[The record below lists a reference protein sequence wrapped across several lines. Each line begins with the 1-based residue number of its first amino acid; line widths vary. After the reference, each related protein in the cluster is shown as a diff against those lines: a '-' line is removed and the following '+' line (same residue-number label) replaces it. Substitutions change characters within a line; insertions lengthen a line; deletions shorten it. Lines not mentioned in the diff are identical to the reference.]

1 MERTTRRTDRA
12 GFTLLELLT
21 VIVII
26 GILAAI
32 LVPVLNRSKDR
43 AHELSAKELCSQTVS
58 AWNQLVLNQGRL
70 PSAGLLKKW
79 SSAWKESGGD
89 LVVAMSPGALGV
101 LNWWTPQS
109 LVPAGD
115 EKKFKPKALIG
126 NSSEDL
132 TSAGLNE
139 TPDLDIIEFYPADA
153 LLECNFVQKCVG
165 LYPPWAE
172 REFKQAIEAALSPD
186 DQGDHPNPEQEIADL
201 KKKWGEDKYPV
212 KEMGALVHV
221 VLDMDGDGILVLPD
235 DIAVLAAITADEED
249 NKAKL
254 RGTAAAW
261 TCSEDGKRL
270 LCSWQ

>member
-1 MERTTRRTDRA
+1 MERTTHRTDRA

-58 AWNQLVLNQGRL
+58 AWNQLVLNHGRL
-70 PSAGLLKKW
+70 PSAALLKKW
-79 SSAWKESGGD
+79 SSEARESGGD

-115 EKKFKPKALIG
+115 VNKFKPKAIIG

-132 TSAGLNE
+132 TESGLNAS
-139 TPDLDIIEFYPADA
+139 PDLDIVEFYPADQ

-172 REFKQAIEAALSPD
+172 REFKSAIDAALSPD
-186 DQGDHPNPEQEIADL
+186 EEQDSLTANAGSLESL
-201 KKKWGEDKYPV
+201 RTKWGKSMV
-212 KEMGALVHV
+212 RV
-221 VLDMDGDGILVLPD
+221 VLDMDGDGILILPE
-235 DIAVLAAITADEED
+235 DIAALAAIAADETD
-249 NKAKL
+249 QKAKL

-261 TCSEDGKRL
+261 TFSKDGKRL
-270 LCSWQ
+270 LTSW

>member
-1 MERTTRRTDRA
+1 MEWPSARTDRN

-21 VIVII
+21 VIVIV

-32 LVPVLNRSKDR
+32 LVPVLTRSKDR
-43 AHELSAKELCSQTVS
+43 AHELAAKELCSQTVS

-70 PSAGLLKKW
+70 PSADLLKAW
-79 SSAWKESGGD
+79 SSEAKGSGED

-115 EKKFKPKALIG
+115 VKKFKPKALIG
-126 NSSEDL
+126 NSSEEL
-132 TSAGLNE
+132 TASGINMS
-139 TPDLDIIEFYPADA
+139 PDLDIIEFYPADS

-172 REFKQAIEAALSPD
+172 REFRQAIEAALSPD
-186 DQGDHPNPEQEIADL
+186 EEQDSLSASAGTIESLRA
-201 KKKWGEDKYPV
+201 KWAGSIV
-212 KEMGALVHV
+212 RV
-221 VLDMDGDGILVLPD
+221 VLDTNGDGILVLPED
-235 DIAVLAAITADEED
+235 VAMKAAIAADEED
-249 NKAKL
+249 NQAKI

-261 TCSEDGKRL
+261 TFSKDGKRL
-270 LCSWQ
+270 LSSWQ

>member
-1 MERTTRRTDRA
+1 MQRTSTETDRA

-32 LVPVLNRSKDR
+32 LVPVLTRTKNR
-43 AHELSAKELCSQTVS
+43 AHELAAKELCSQTVS

-70 PSAGLLKKW
+70 PSKALLKKW
-79 SSAWKESGGD
+79 SSDTKETDGD
-89 LVVAMSPGALGV
+89 LVIAMSPGALGV

-115 EKKFKPKALIG
+115 EKKFKPKAIVG
-126 NSSEDL
+126 SSSEEL
-132 TSAGLNE
+132 SASGLNE
-139 TPDLDIIEFYPADA
+139 SPDLEIVEFYPADK

-165 LYPPWAE
+165 LYPPWVE
-172 REFKQAIEAALSPD
+172 REFKAAIEAILSPD
-186 DQGDHPNPEQEIADL
+186 EQEAHPNPEQEL
-201 KKKWGEDKYPV
+201 EVLRRKWDDKYPIR
-212 KEMGALVHV
+212 EMGPKIRV
-221 VLDMDGDGILVLPD
+221 VLDTDGDGILVLPD
-235 DIAVLAAITADEED
+235 DIAALAAVTLDEED
-249 NKAKL
+249 NKAKV

-270 LCSWQ
+270 ITSW

>member
-43 AHELSAKELCSQTVS
+43 AHELAAKELCSQTVS
-58 AWNQLVLNQGRL
+58 AWNQLVLNHGRL
-70 PSAGLLKKW
+70 PSAALLKKW
-79 SSAWKESGGD
+79 SSASKESGGD
-89 LVVAMSPGALGV
+89 LVVAMSPGALAV
-101 LNWWTPQS
+101 LNWWSPQS

-115 EKKFKPKALIG
+115 VNKFKPKAIIG
-126 NSSEDL
+126 DTSQDLSESSL
-132 TSAGLNE
+132 E
-139 TPDLDIIEFYPADA
+139 TPDLNIVEFYPADT

-172 REFKQAIEAALSPD
+172 REFKTAIDAALSPD
-186 DQGDHPNPEQEIADL
+186 ESTDELTSFSGSIDSL
-201 KKKWGEDKYPV
+201 KPKWAKS
-212 KEMGALVHV
+212 MIRV
-221 VLDMDGDGILVLPD
+221 VLDMDGDGILVLPE
-235 DIAVLAAITADEED
+235 DIAALAAIMADEED
-249 NKAKL
+249 NQAKL

-261 TCSEDGKRL
+261 TFAKDGKRL

>member
-1 MERTTRRTDRA
+1 MNGTSTRTDRS

-32 LVPVLNRSKDR
+32 LVPVLTRSKDR
-43 AHELSAKELCSQTVS
+43 AHELAAKELCSQTVS
-58 AWNQLVLNQGRL
+58 AWNQLALNQGRL
-70 PSAGLLKKW
+70 PSADLLKAW
-79 SSAWKESGGD
+79 SSESKASGED

-115 EKKFKPKALIG
+115 RNKFKPKALIG
-126 NSSEDL
+126 DSSEDL
-132 TSAGLNE
+132 TAAGIN
-139 TPDLDIIEFYPADA
+139 TSPDLDIVEFYPADT

-172 REFKQAIEAALSPD
+172 REFKAVIDALLSPD
-186 DQGDHPNPEQEIADL
+186 EEQDSLSASAGSIASL
-201 KKKWGEDKYPV
+201 RTKWAGSIV
-212 KEMGALVHV
+212 RV
-221 VLDMDGDGILVLPD
+221 VLDTNGDGILVLPE
-235 DIAVLAAITADEED
+235 DIAALAAIAADEED
-249 NKAKL
+249 NQAKI

-261 TCSEDGKRL
+261 TFSKDGKRL
-270 LCSWQ
+270 ITSW

>member
-1 MERTTRRTDRA
+1 MESTTRRTDRA

-32 LVPVLNRSKDR
+32 LVPVLNRSKNR
-43 AHELSAKELCSQTVS
+43 AHELAAKELCSQTVS
-58 AWNQLVLNQGRL
+58 AWNQLVLNHGRL
-70 PSAGLLKKW
+70 PSTDLLKKW
-79 SSAWKESGGD
+79 SSESRESGGD
-89 LVVAMSPGALGV
+89 LVIAMSPGALGV
-101 LNWWTPQS
+101 LNWWSPQS

-115 EKKFKPKALIG
+115 VKKFKPKAIIG
-126 NSSEDL
+126 DTSKDL
-132 TSAGLNE
+132 SDSGLEN
-139 TPDLDIIEFYPADA
+139 PDLEIVEFYPADT

-172 REFKQAIEAALSPD
+172 REFKETIETLLSPD
-186 DQGDHPNPEQEIADL
+186 REESTESDAPLASL
-201 KKKWGEDKYPV
+201 RTKWAASMV
-212 KEMGALVHV
+212 RV
-221 VLDMDGDGILVLPD
+221 VLDTDGDGILVLPD
-235 DIAVLAAITADEED
+235 DVAALAAIMADEED

-261 TCSEDGKRL
+261 TFSKDGRRL

>member
-1 MERTTRRTDRA
+1 MNGKSIRTDRS

-21 VIVII
+21 VIVIV

-32 LVPVLNRSKDR
+32 LVPVLTRSKDR
-43 AHELSAKELCSQTVS
+43 AHELAAKELCSQTVS

-70 PSAGLLKKW
+70 PSSDLLKRW
-79 SSAWKESGGD
+79 SSESKASGDD

-101 LNWWTPQS
+101 LNWWTPQA

-115 EKKFKPKALIG
+115 VNKFKPKALVEG
-126 NSSEDL
+126 TATEL
-132 TSAGLNE
+132 TASALN
-139 TPDLDIIEFYPADA
+139 TSPDLEIVEFYPADA

-172 REFKQAIEAALSPD
+172 REFKQAVDAALSPD
-186 DQGDHPNPEQEIADL
+186 EEQNSLSASAGTLESL
-201 KKKWGEDKYPV
+201 RTKWAGSIV
-212 KEMGALVHV
+212 RV
-221 VLDMDGDGILVLPD
+221 VLDMNGDGILVLPED
-235 DIAVLAAITADEED
+235 VALKAAIEAGED
-249 NKAKL
+249 GNATL

-261 TCSEDGKRL
+261 TVSKDGKRL

>member
-58 AWNQLVLNQGRL
+58 AWNQLALNQGRL
-70 PSAGLLKKW
+70 PSAELLKAW
-79 SSAWKESGGD
+79 SSEAKESGGD
-89 LVVAMSPGALGV
+89 LVVAMSPGALAV
-101 LNWWTPQS
+101 LNWWSPQS

-115 EKKFKPKALIG
+115 VNKFKPKAIIG
-126 NSSEDL
+126 DTAQDL
-132 TSAGLNE
+132 TEASLAS
-139 TPDLDIIEFYPADA
+139 PDLDIVEFYPADQ

-172 REFKQAIEAALSPD
+172 REFKAAVDAALSPD
-186 DQGDHPNPEQEIADL
+186 EEQDPLTAFSGTIDSL
-201 KKKWGEDKYPV
+201 RTKWGKSMV
-212 KEMGALVHV
+212 RV
-221 VLDMDGDGILVLPD
+221 VLDMDGDGILVLPVD
-235 DIAVLAAITADEED
+235 VALKAAIAADEED
-249 NKAKL
+249 NQAKL

-261 TCSEDGKRL
+261 TYSKDGKRL